1 MIQKTIPQQTLANEV
16 TLHGK
21 GLHTGHHVTITFKPA
36 PVNTGILFIR
46 IDLNP
51 IVKIP
56 ATIKFL
62 GHTDRRTT
70 IVNGNVEINTI
81 EHVMASLVG
90 LGIDNC
96 FIELD
101 APEVPIMEGSS
112 QTFVKALKKSG
123 IQVQSELKEEYVVTS
138 PIQYSDSNTGSEILV
153 IPSEETSITVM
164 VDFGTSVLGTQNAK
178 LDKIED
184 FAQEIASSRTFS
196 FLHDLQTMLDKG
208 LIKGGD
214 LNNAIVYVDKPITP
228 NSLKKLHK
236 VFGRND
242 IKVKPNGI
250 LNNLELHH
258 PNEAARHKLLD
269 LLGDLA
275 LIGTTIRGKIIA
287 SKPGHHINSK
297 IAQAIALRIQKEK
310 RLKMP
315 NIDLN
320 AKPLMDV
327 NQIMEMLPHRPP
339 FLLVDKILE
348 LTSTHVVGIKN
359 VTINEYF
366 FQGHFPEAPVLPGV
380 LQIEG
385 MAQTG
390 GVLVMNNYDNPQDY
404 ITFFAKIESA
414 KFKRPIFP
422 GDTMI
427 FSLELLSPIRG
438 GIGHMGGRIFV
449 NGQVTTEAELLA
461 KIVHRDNAPQP

>member
-1 MIQKTIPQQTLANEV
+1 MLQKTVPQQTLSNEV
-16 TLHGK
+16 SLKGK
-21 GLHTGHHVTITFKPA
+21 GLHTGHDVTITFKPA
-36 PVNTGILFIR
+36 PVNTGIVFIR
-46 IDLNP
+46 VDVNP

-56 ATIKFL
+56 VTIKFL
-62 GHTDRRTT
+62 ASTDRRTT
-70 IVNGNVEINTI
+70 IAKDGVEINTV
-81 EHVMASLVG
+81 EHVLASLVG
-90 LGIDNC
+90 LSIDNC
-96 FIELD
+96 YIELD
-101 APEVPIMEGSS
+101 APEVPIMEGAS
-112 QTFVKALKKSG
+112 QTFVEALEKSG
-123 IQVQSELKEEYVVTS
+123 VQVQSQLKEEYLVTK
-138 PIQYSDSNTGSEILV
+138 PIAYSDPKTGGEIIVLPSN
-153 IPSEETSITVM
+153 ETSIHVM

-178 LDKIED
+178 LEKIED
-184 FAQEIASSRTFS
+184 FATEIASSRTFS

-214 LNNAIVYVDKPITP
+214 LNNAIVYVDKPVTQD
-228 NSLKKLHK
+228 NLRKLHK
-236 VFGRND
+236 VFGRTD

-275 LIGTTIRGKIIA
+275 LVGTPIKGKIIA
-287 SKPGHHINSK
+287 SKPGHYINSK
-297 IAQAIALRIQKEK
+297 MAQKIASTIRKER

-327 NQIMEMLPHRPP
+327 NQIMKMLPHRPP
-339 FLLVDKILE
+339 FLFVDKIFE
-348 LTSTHVVGIKN
+348 LTSTHVVGTKN
-359 VTINEYF
+359 VTINENF
-366 FQGHFPEAPVLPGV
+366 FQGHFPGAPVLPGV

-390 GVLVMNNYDNPQDY
+390 GVLVMNNYENPQDY
-404 ITFFAKIESA
+404 ITFFAKIETA
-414 KFKRPIFP
+414 RFKRPVFP

-427 FSLELLSPIRG
+427 FSLELLRPIRG
-438 GIGHMGGRIFV
+438 GISHMGGRIFV

-461 KIVHRDNAPQP
+461 KIVHRDNAPQS